1 MLLLQ
6 TAEVLLA
13 AVGVDLLLCKVV
25 GAAAGDD
32 EGAPPDP
39 VGSLVVSFFFFFVY
53 FCLSLGGGELEVVDG
68 YVG

>member
-39 VGSLVVSFFFFFVY
+39 VGSLVVSFFFLLCVSVY
-53 FCLSLGGGELEVVDG
+53 LWEVVNWKWWMG
-68 YVG
+68 M